1 VTHEDRAHLE
11 TRLALY
17 RRRLQALE
25 LQEAQ
30 FGIYTPPH
38 ITLEIEDVKLKT
50 QEIEQKLGAEQPI
63 PATMREGVDLAEQD
77 LRDLT
82 ELMLALPSMRDQDT
96 RDAVLERMP
105 RRITNAIRRNARAKV
120 DVANIV
126 LTASNYDQ
134 GFPLLLEALR
144 FYDDGTTQLRALE
157 AFLHRF
163 GVA

>member
-1 VTHEDRAHLE
+1 MTHEDRAHLE
-11 TRLALY
+11 ARLALY

-63 PATMREGVDLAEQD
+63 PATMREGVALSEQD

-134 GFPLLLEALR
+134 GFPLLLEAVR

-157 AFLHRF
+157 TFLRRV
-163 GVA
+163 GAA